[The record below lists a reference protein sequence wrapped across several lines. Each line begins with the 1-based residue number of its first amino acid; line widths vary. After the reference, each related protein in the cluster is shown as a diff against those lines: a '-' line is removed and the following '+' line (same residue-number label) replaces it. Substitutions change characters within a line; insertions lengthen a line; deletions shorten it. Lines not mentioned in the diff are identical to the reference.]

1 MQILGGLAHY
11 CGPAAIAAL
20 LSPGILVAAPD
31 EIIDAN
37 RSVLIVHVGKTG
49 LFSAAGHE
57 HWVDAPI
64 SRGQFND
71 GAEAHVEFVVDARK
85 MMVRPDEKTS
95 AKDRATIQE
104 TMQSSVMESEKY
116 PEIRFRST
124 SVTPMGGPAWRVGG
138 TLTLHGVS
146 KAVAVEVRRDGDVY
160 AGSAHLKQTEFGI
173 QPVSIAGGAVKVKN
187 ELDIT
192 FKISAVAK

>member
-1 MQILGGLAHY
+1 MTRY
-11 CGPAAIAAL
+11 CSPAAVAAL
-20 LSPGILVAAPD
+20 LSPGMLVAASD
-31 EIIDAN
+31 EIVDVN

-64 SRGQFND
+64 SRGQFNE
-71 GAEAHVEFVVDARK
+71 GAEAQVEFAVDAQK

-95 AKDRATIQE
+95 TKDRAMIQE
-104 TMQSSVMESEKY
+104 TMQSSVLESQKY

-124 SVTPMGGPAWRVGG
+124 SVTPMGRQAWRVAG

-160 AGSAHLKQTEFGI
+160 AGSARLKQTEFGI
-173 QPVSIAGGAVKVKN
+173 QPVSIAGGVVKVKN

-192 FKISAVAK
+192 FKITGLAK